1 MAGQEQEV
9 LDLVNRWA
17 RAELAGDVNAYPEL
31 LDDHFAGVG
40 PVGFVLDKDQWA
52 QRHLG
57 GVDNDEFEVLEP
69 HIRSYGDTAIVEAVQ
84 RQRTVARGRD
94 VSGSFRLV
102 VVAVCDDGRWAI
114 AHIQLSGPLIA
125 PGEMPAFAR

>member
-1 MAGQEQEV
+1 MAAQEQEV

-17 RAELAGDVNAYPEL
+17 RVELAGDVAGYPGL
-31 LDDHFAGVG
+31 LDEHFLGVG

-52 QRHLG
+52 QRHQG
-57 GVDNDEFEVLEP
+57 GVKNHEFEVLEP
-69 HIRSYGDTAIVEAVQ
+69 HVRFYDGTAIVEAVQ
-84 RQRTVARGRD
+84 RQRTTARGRD
-94 VSGSFRLV
+94 TSGSFRLV
-102 VVAVCDDGRWAI
+102 VVAVRENDEWVI